1 MQLKTVPEDFV
12 VVEIAT
18 HKALPEGP
26 YALVEMTKRNLSTER
41 ALSMIADSL
50 QVQRRFLGYA
60 GAKDARA
67 LTKQYIS
74 VKGEDPAVV
83 ERIKR
88 FKRDNVV
95 LRFLGYLREPIGL
108 GNLEKNRF
116 EIVCRKLTDERLSA
130 LNHIPNY
137 FDEQRFS
144 KANAEIG
151 KLILQGELKAAVT
164 RIIETDTV
172 MEGRLKAA
180 LEKNPNDAVSALR
193 LMPKNILLMYV
204 HAYQSL
210 LFNEVL
216 TAHIEKN
223 DLHAVR
229 VEGPVAIMVPSKDLP
244 DVDIPLFGFGTER
257 DPMFGQLYEEIL
269 EREGLEAR
277 DFVVRSLPFLTVEG
291 GERSAFFEVESL
303 EAGAREPDDIFGG
316 LEKQRLSFTLPKAC
330 YATMAVKVLYKV
342 GRVLGEKSD

>member
-1 MQLKTVPEDFV
+1 MQLKTVPEDFI
-12 VVEIAT
+12 VVEVAN
-18 HKALPEGP
+18 HKLSDSGH
-26 YALVEMTKRNLSTER
+26 YAVVELTKRNLSTER

-50 QVQRRFLGYA
+50 QVQRRFVGYA

-74 VKGEDPAVV
+74 VKIEDPVVV
-83 ERIKR
+83 ERIKK

-95 LRFLGYLREPIGL
+95 LRFLGYVHEPIGL

-116 EIVCRKLTDERLSA
+116 EIVCRKLTSEKISA
-130 LNHIPNY
+130 LNNIPNY

-151 KLILQGELKAAVT
+151 KLILQGELKKAVE

-172 MEGRLKAA
+172 MEERLKAA

-193 LMPKNILLMYV
+193 LLPKNILLMYV

-216 TAHIEKN
+216 TEHIKN
-223 DLHAVR
+223 TDKDAIL
-229 VEGPVAIMVPSKDLP
+229 VEGPVPIMVPSKDLP
-244 DVDIPLFGFGTER
+244 NVEIPIFGFGTER
-257 DPMFGQLYEEIL
+257 DPMFGQLYETIL

-291 GERSAFFEVESL
+291 GERGAFFKIENL
-303 EAGAREPDDIFGG
+303 EIRERTKDDIFEDC
-316 LEKQRLSFTLPKAC
+316 EKQRLSFTLPKAC
-330 YATMAVKVLYKV
+330 YATMVVKELFKV
-342 GRVLGEKSD
+342 GRVLGEM